1 MPKLRVVSGRQLV
14 KFFEKQGFELEYGK
28 GSHCKMIKFVGEQ
41 IQELAIPLHKEI
53 ARGTLK
59 AIFSQAAHFIPVE
72 ELRKYF
78 YTK

>member
-1 MPKLRVVSGRQLV
+1 MPKLRVLSGRALI

-28 GSHCKMIKFVGEQ
+28 GSHCKMIKIVGENT
-41 IQELAIPLHKEI
+41 QELAVPLHKEI
-53 ARGTLK
+53 AKGTLK
-59 AIFSQAAHFIPVE
+59 AIYSQAARFIPVE